1 MGLSMMEGHRLESAF
16 DAIRHR
22 HSSTVIILEN
32 DLYRCEEKEL
42 VDEFLQNSKQVILLD
57 HLYHHTAGQAHAIIP
72 AGTFAE
78 ADGPLLSCE
87 GRAQRFFQ
95 VYEPEKHNKESWR
108 WLQALGTHGRA
119 ACREGV

>member
-32 DLYRCEEKEL
+32 DLYRCAEKEL

-57 HLYHHTAGQAHAIIP
+57 HLYHHTAGQANEIIT

-78 ADGPLLSCE
+78 ADGTLINGE
-87 GRAQRFFQ
+87 IGREWSRDR
-95 VYEPEKHNKESWR
+95 V
-108 WLQALGTHGRA
+108 LTI
-119 ACREGV
+119 V